1 MEEGTVGAVRVK
13 IMNFKSLL
21 GFILKKMTMSHIY
34 QPILIRALVQ
44 SGGRATVRQLAQV
57 LLLEDESQL
66 LFYEKRLKEM
76 PLKVLQR
83 HGVLRVSG
91 DLVALNTPNL
101 TLEQRAEIRGACED
115 RLMSFVSKRGITTW
129 DYRMMEDDPVP
140 DSVRYRVLKK
150 ANGCCSLCGASKKVT
165 TLHIDHIVPRSR
177 GGSNEESNLQVL
189 CLKCN
194 LGKGNKD
201 STDFRS

>member
-1 MEEGTVGAVRVK
+1 MLAGQKEPAAGSHPIKGGRREVEEGTVGAVRVK

-140 DSVRYRVLKK
+140 DSV
-150 ANGCCSLCGASKKVT
+150 SIS
-165 TLHIDHIVPRSR
+165 
-177 GGSNEESNLQVL
+177 
-189 CLKCN
+189 
-194 LGKGNKD
+194 
-201 STDFRS
+201 